1 VVAVKPKGFIKTNS
15 LGWVGGFAKVDN
27 GFGHEKWIQVL
38 KGGVKGC
45 LIYDLINGHKGG
57 VKGPLNLAP
66 IFFVSARTNKRHH
79 HLMKQKKKWKI
90 CFVIYIAGE
99 RFFFIYDVI
108 VNQKIKKRSTNHYY
122 GLPE

>member
-1 VVAVKPKGFIKTNS
+1 VVAVKPKGFIKTKS

-57 VKGPLNLAP
+57 VKGPL
-66 IFFVSARTNKRHH
+66 IGSYFFVSARTNKRHH
-79 HLMKQKKKWKI
+79 HLMKQKKNGK
-90 CFVIYIAGE
+90 FA
-99 RFFFIYDVI
+99 
-108 VNQKIKKRSTNHYY
+108 S
-122 GLPE
+122 